1 MMRAFFGEKWREV
14 STAQPRLMD
23 CSGATALVRLSVRV
37 GLSSISWTG
46 STGADYTVPVARI
59 KELNRNIVGEIE
71 MISRRAATVASEI

>member
-1 MMRAFFGEKWREV
+1 
-14 STAQPRLMD
+14 
-23 CSGATALVRLSVRV
+23 VRPLWCGSACGV

-46 STGADYTVPVARI
+46 STGADYTVPAERI